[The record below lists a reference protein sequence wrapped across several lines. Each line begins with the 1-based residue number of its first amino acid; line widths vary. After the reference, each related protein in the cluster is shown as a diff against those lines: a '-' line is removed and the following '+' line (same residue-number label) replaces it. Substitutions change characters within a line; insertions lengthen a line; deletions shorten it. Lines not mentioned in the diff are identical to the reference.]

1 MNNDKSSCYFIAF
14 CFQRVVAVNFF
25 YLYIFG
31 GACFEV
37 LRYRHIVFVF
47 FFGVFFYFCEFSTF
61 LSLLLKVEMLFFIST
76 LQQQHRAFELFR

>member
-14 CFQRVVAVNFF
+14 CFQRVVAVKFF

-47 FFGVFFYFCEFSTF
+47 FSVYFSIFVNF
-61 LSLLLKVEMLFFIST
+61 LLFF
-76 LQQQHRAFELFR
+76 RCC